1 MRPDTTEKPAKM
13 PAGKEPAGTAAE
25 GQRPTLESIA
35 KLRMIV
41 WEMESEIGLAA
52 LGEHERDVLYAIWRI
67 CPPSEDGTRAFLSTD
82 LRQSALISGMAPATF
97 YRALSSLRRRGFIR
111 FAPGS
116 RRNRYFV
123 GPGPRSKSDGTVPR
137 RLARGQVHANP

>member
-1 MRPDTTEKPAKM
+1 MRQNPTDQTPHTPEAEHP
-13 PAGKEPAGTAAE
+13 ETAT
-25 GQRPTLESIA
+25 RPTLESIA

-52 LGEHERDVLYAIWRI
+52 LGEHERDVLYAIWRM
-67 CPPSEDGTRAFLSTD
+67 CPPAEDGTRAFLSTD
-82 LRQSALISGMAPATF
+82 LRQSALVSGMAPATF
-97 YRALSSLRRRGFIR
+97 YRALGSLRRRGFIR

-123 GPGPRSKSDGTVPR
+123 GPGPRSRADGQALR
-137 RLARGQVHANP
+137 RPARGPIHADA

>member
-1 MRPDTTEKPAKM
+1 MRHTTTDQTPDM
-13 PAGKEPAGTAAE
+13 PEAENPDAAP
-25 GQRPTLESIA
+25 RPTLESIA

-52 LGEHERDVLYAIWRI
+52 LGEHERDVLYAIWRM
-67 CPPSEDGTRAFLSTD
+67 CPPSDDGARAFLSTD
-82 LRQSALISGMAPATF
+82 LRQSALVSGMAPATF
-97 YRALSSLRRRGFIR
+97 YRALGSLRRRGFIR

-123 GPGPRSKSDGTVPR
+123 GPGPRANSDGQAMRHAP
-137 RLARGQVHANP
+137 RGQLHADA